1 MSAGTHAESGLTKS
15 VWSDADFDV
24 MGWHDATVHGLCVQ
38 PAASDDALPR
48 LLLDLDYIV
57 RWVHPVAP
65 ETHFSFW
72 IAPSTLAFDD
82 VWDVEGDLDFKG
94 TALSLDIDHLRRS
107 TPENP
112 RGGPRWHLE
121 GHSFDLTFRAA
132 GFHQYMRRPPRFSPR
147 LVLTSAGRGGLSFTE
162 TGFV

>member
-1 MSAGTHAESGLTKS
+1 
-15 VWSDADFDV
+15 
-24 MGWHDATVHGLCVQ
+24 MGWHDVTVHALCVQ
-38 PAASDDALPR
+38 PAVSDDWPLPR

-72 IAPSTLAFDD
+72 IAPSTLVFED

-94 TALSLDIDHLRRS
+94 TALHLTIDNIRRS
-107 TPENP
+107 AAEGS

-121 GHSFDLTFRAA
+121 GHSFEMAFRAT
-132 GFHQYMRRPPRFSPR
+132 GFRQYMRQPPQHSPH
-147 LVLTSAGRGGLSFTE
+147 LALTYADRGGISFTE
-162 TGFV
+162 TGFA